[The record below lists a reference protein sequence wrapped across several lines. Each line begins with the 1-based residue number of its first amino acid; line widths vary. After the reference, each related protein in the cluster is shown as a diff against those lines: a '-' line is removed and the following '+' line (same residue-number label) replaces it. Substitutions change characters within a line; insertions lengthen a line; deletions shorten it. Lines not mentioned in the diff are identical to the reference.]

1 MEGVGPVEQAVNFD
15 PDPSVK
21 IGHATNSEALT
32 GCTVVIFKDGAVGGV
47 DVRGSAT
54 GSREIELLR
63 PMQRVGQVH
72 GLLLTGGSAFGLDA
86 AGGVM
91 AWLEER
97 KIGFKNAAGFT
108 IPIVPAAVLFDLGIG
123 NYRVRP
129 DKAMGYEA
137 CCNAKSGYVEE
148 GNVGAGT
155 GATVCKIL
163 NKDYRVKSGLGAWW
177 EDLGN
182 GLTVSAVVA
191 VNALGDILDESGRL
205 MVGPRDR
212 KTGQIYSTMSVWKK
226 KASDLKMF
234 GDYSIGINTTLAV
247 VVTSASLTKA
257 QANKV
262 AQMANTGLARCI
274 EPAHTEYDGDIT
286 FALATGKVSADAS
299 LIGAVAARVL
309 ETAVRRAI
317 RAAWSVDGIPAYRDI
332 CKENERRQR

>member
-1 MEGVGPVEQAVNFD
+1 MEMEGAGPVEHTVNFD
-15 PDPSVK
+15 PDPEVK
-21 IGHATNSEALT
+21 VGHATNSEALT
-32 GCTVVIFKDGAVGGV
+32 GCTVIIIKDGAVGGV

-54 GSREIELLR
+54 GSREIELLK
-63 PMQRVGQVH
+63 PMQRVDQVH

-97 KIGFKNAAGFT
+97 KIGFKTAAGFT
-108 IPIVPAAVLFDLGIG
+108 VPIVPAAVLFDLGIG
-123 NYRVRP
+123 DCRIRP

-137 CCNAKSGYVEE
+137 CCNAGSGYVEE

-163 NKDYRVKSGLGAWW
+163 SRDYRVKSGLGAWW

-191 VNALGDILDESGRL
+191 VNALGDILDENGRL
-205 MVGPRDR
+205 MIGPRDR
-212 KTGQIYSTMSVWKK
+212 KTGQMYSTMSAWKK
-226 KASDLKMF
+226 KVSDPENFKDP
-234 GDYSIGINTTLAV
+234 GVGINTTLAA
-247 VVTSASLTKA
+247 VVTSALLTKE

-274 EPAHTEYDGDIT
+274 EPVHTEYDGDIT

-309 ETAVRRAI
+309 ETAVRRAV

-332 CKENERRQR
+332 CKA